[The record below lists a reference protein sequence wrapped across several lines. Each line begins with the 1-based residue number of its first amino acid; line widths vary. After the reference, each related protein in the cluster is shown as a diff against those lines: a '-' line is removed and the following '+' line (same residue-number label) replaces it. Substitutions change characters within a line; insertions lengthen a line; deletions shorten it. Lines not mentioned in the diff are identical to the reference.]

1 MIKLI
6 LIGIIFYIIYT
17 SLTNKQG
24 RIVKKDSKPCHL
36 NPYEV
41 LKISPNASKEE
52 IRSAYVELSK
62 KNHPDLVSHM
72 AKDFQSLAEKNLKQI
87 NWAYQELKKK
97 NGF

>member
-6 LIGIIFYIIYT
+6 LIGVIFYIIYT

-24 RIVKKDSKPCHL
+24 RIVKKDPKPYHL

-41 LKISPNASKEE
+41 LKISPNANKEE

-62 KNHPDLVSHM
+62 KNHPDLVAHM
-72 AKDFQSLAEKNLKQI
+72 AKDFQSLAEENLKQI

-97 NGF
+97 NAF